1 VNPSR
6 LERAAVA
13 LAAKLHEARPH
24 LDNALTIAAVHSC
37 PYKGPTYYREL
48 AALEGALATAPLDRE
63 MIEDLPRMI
72 ELEKHTAP
80 DSDYTAGW
88 NAALEQAAQLARF
101 VLTKG

>member
-1 VNPSR
+1 MNPTR

-13 LAAKLHEARPH
+13 LAAKLHEMRDRLPSRISS
-24 LDNALTIAAVHSC
+24 NYT
-37 PYKGPTYYREL
+37 GEL
-48 AALEGALATAPLDRE
+48 AALEAALSTAPLDRE
-63 MIEDLPRMI
+63 MLEDLPRMI